1 MKKHERIT
9 WSPKIM
15 GGRACIKGTRVPVS
29 TILHWLSVGET
40 PDALLKEYPHLNK
53 EDIFAA
59 QAFAADIVDNE
70 RVIETA
76 AE

>member
-1 MKKHERIT
+1 MTRHDRINWDPT
-9 WSPKIM
+9 IM
-15 GGRACIKGTRVPVS
+15 GGRAVIKGTRVPVS

-40 PDALLKEYPHLNK
+40 TESLLTEYPHLNVD
-53 EDIFAA
+53 DIRAA